1 MSTQEKFDLS
11 NLMTRKVNFLNKGQ
25 YSNVQFFATLLSD
38 FYAVLFVNNW
48 KKVTSGE
55 NDKLCIIV
63 LLLCWKIKN
72 IYLILVFTTR

>member
-11 NLMTRKVNFLNKGQ
+11 DLMTRKVNFLNKGQ
-25 YSNVQFFATLLSD
+25 YNVQFFATLLSD

-55 NDKLCIIV
+55 NDKL
-63 LLLCWKIKN
+63 LLYCCYVGK
-72 IYLILVFTTR
+72 